1 MNNCQELIELIQLE
15 QLDAQTFIGQ
25 NYQAPWKR
33 VFGGQVLA
41 QSLSAAAQTVE
52 PDRMVHSLHSYFL
65 LTGDISIPIR
75 FEVER
80 VRDGGSF
87 TTRRVVAKQN
97 EEVIFILSAS
107 FQKEQPSFGH
117 QVPMPNVLPPEQ
129 LRSDHEFIESYKE
142 LLPDSILESIRTRP
156 FIFKPVEN
164 IIPKKGEVRQPMR
177 HIWLKTNELLGDI
190 TPQLHQQILTYV
202 SDYNLLSTA
211 ALPHTQDVFPRDLF
225 MASLDHAMWFHRPFR
240 VDEWLLFAIDSPST
254 SNSRGFTRGH
264 FFAESGELVASV
276 VQEGLIRQKK

>member
-97 EEVIFILSAS
+97 EEVI
-107 FQKEQPSFGH
+107 
-117 QVPMPNVLPPEQ
+117 LPGDF
-129 LRSDHEFIESYKE
+129 LR
-142 LLPDSILESIRTRP
+142 L
-156 FIFKPVEN
+156 
-164 IIPKKGEVRQPMR
+164 
-177 HIWLKTNELLGDI
+177 
-190 TPQLHQQILTYV
+190 TP
-202 SDYNLLSTA
+202 
-211 ALPHTQDVFPRDLF
+211 
-225 MASLDHAMWFHRPFR
+225 
-240 VDEWLLFAIDSPST
+240 
-254 SNSRGFTRGH
+254 
-264 FFAESGELVASV
+264 
-276 VQEGLIRQKK
+276 